1 MSEIRRTNQGGSAM
15 IFIIVGIILTVG
27 LIGSVYFVV
36 QRGEAVRKEQAIATY
51 DKEQADKKATEEAKK
66 SEETNTSGIGNLNID
81 TPETSVLS
89 SELPVTGPELILSN
103 LLGAG
108 LLTITIVSYLT
119 SRRNQV
125 RSL

>member
-1 MSEIRRTNQGGSAM
+1 MSKIRRTNQGGSAI
-15 IFIIVGIILTVG
+15 IFVIVGIILTIG

-36 QRGEAVRKEQAIATY
+36 QRGEVVRKEQAIATY
-51 DKEQADKKATEEAKK
+51 DKEQADKKAAEEAEK
-66 SEETNTSGIGNLNID
+66 SEETNTSGIESLNID
-81 TPETSVLS
+81 TTETSVSS

-108 LLTITIVSYLT
+108 LMTIAIVSYLT